1 MSLLHDY
8 FNTGNLQLFQ
18 RLLESTGS
26 DKSTGPS
33 SSGARSWKKHNESGS
48 TNVDVN
54 GRDWL
59 GRTVLHLA
67 SASIEHL
74 GYVRALLRHP
84 AINVNLPDTESH
96 WTPLHRSLYNANF
109 PAACVVDRQFFFTW
123 YLISFQTLVIAAL
136 GNRYLSEGL

>member
-8 FNTGNLQLFQ
+8 FNTANLHLFQ
-18 RLLESTGS
+18 RLLESAGP
-26 DKSTGPS
+26 DKTQSTGPS
-33 SSGARSWKKHNESGS
+33 SGGARSWKKHSDLGS
-48 TNVDVN
+48 TNVDIN

-74 GYVRALLRHP
+74 DFVRALLKHP

-96 WTPLHRSLYNANF
+96 WTPLHRALYNANL
-109 PAACVVDRQFFFTW
+109 PATCVIRF
-123 YLISFQTLVIAAL
+123 
-136 GNRYLSEGL
+136 